1 MLGGDPGQKRLR
13 EGTDRAEP
21 LAETL
26 ARAQSVAPAVGLTRI
41 ADLTGLDHVGIPV
54 AAAYRPNARSVSV
67 SQGKG
72 PTLLAA
78 RVSAAMEAI
87 EGYHAERVAVP
98 LRLGTV
104 REMASRPDTADLE
117 RLPRTTTPLN
127 AGDKLL
133 WLEALDLARDQ
144 PRWLPLEL
152 VQTDFTLPPVGCS
165 GAFVMSSNG
174 LASGNHR
181 LEAISHALC
190 ELIERD
196 ANSLWHHAS
205 SRTRAARRVA
215 LDSCAD
221 PTVRGVLA
229 KFAAADVAVAI
240 WETTSDVGVA
250 CFLCEVADRR
260 ARALAPLPPTTGS
273 GCHPRREVAL
283 LRALTEAAQGRLTR
297 IAAVREDLD
306 DRLYAPA
313 EAADRLEAFVRD
325 VAEADTP
332 RAFDAAPT
340 FDAPTFAGDLR
351 WQLAQ
356 LARVD
361 LDTVLV
367 VDLTHPALQIPV
379 VRVVVPGLE
388 SMAELPHVAPG
399 KRAQAWK
406 SLPADR

>member
-1 MLGGDPGQKRLR
+1 MLAGDPGNKQLR
-13 EGTDRAEP
+13 AGTDRAAP

-26 ARAQSVAPAVGLTRI
+26 ARALRVAPAVGITRI
-41 ADLTGLDHVGIPV
+41 ADITGLDHIGIPV

-87 EGYHAERVAVP
+87 EGYHAERVAAP

-104 REMASRPDTADLE
+104 REMAGRPDTVDLQS
-117 RLPRTTTPLN
+117 LPRTTAALN
-127 AGDKLL
+127 AADKLL
-133 WLEALDLARDQ
+133 WLEATDLTRDQ
-144 PRWLPLEL
+144 PRWVPLE
-152 VQTDFTLPPVGCS
+152 VIQTDFTLPVVGCC

-181 LEAISHALC
+181 LEAVSHGLC

-196 ANSLWHHAS
+196 ANSLWHHA
-205 SRTRAARRVA
+205 RPHQRAARRVA
-215 LDSCAD
+215 PDTCVD
-221 PTVRGVLA
+221 PTVREVLA

-240 WETTSDVGVA
+240 WDTTSDVGVA

-260 ARALAPLPPTTGS
+260 ERALAPLPPTTGS

-313 EAADRLEAFVRD
+313 EASARAQRFVRVVATAELPRSFDD
-325 VAEADTP
+325 V
-332 RAFDAAPT
+332 PT
-340 FDAPTFAGDLR
+340 FDAPTFADDVR
-351 WQLAQ
+351 WQLNQ
-356 LARVD
+356 LARVE
-361 LDTVLV
+361 LETALV
-367 VDLTHPALQIPV
+367 VDLTHPALDIPV

-406 SLPADR
+406 TRQSVR

>member
-1 MLGGDPGQKRLR
+1 MLAGDPGYKQFRT
-13 EGTDRAEP
+13 GTDRAEQ
-21 LAETL
+21 LSGTL
-26 ARAQSVAPAVGLTRI
+26 ARALAVAPAVGLTRI
-41 ADLTGLDHVGIPV
+41 ADITGLDHVGIPV

-87 EGYHAERVAVP
+87 EGYHAERVAAP

-104 REMASRPDTADLE
+104 RELASRPDTVDLQS
-117 RLPRTTTPLN
+117 LPRTTTALN
-127 AGDKLL
+127 AADKLL
-133 WLEALDLARDQ
+133 WLQATELTRDQ
-144 PRWLPLEL
+144 PRWLPLEV
-152 VQTDFTLPPVGCS
+152 VQTDFTLPVVGCC

-181 LEAISHALC
+181 LEAVSHGLC

-205 SRTRAARRVA
+205 PRERAARRVA
-215 LDSCAD
+215 VETCAD
-221 PTVRGVLA
+221 PTVREVLA
-229 KFAAADVAVAI
+229 RFAAADVAVAT
-240 WETTSDVGVA
+240 WETTSDIGVA

-306 DRLYAPA
+306 DRLYSPD
-313 EAADRLEAFVRD
+313 EAAARLRAFVRD
-325 VAEADTP
+325 VADAERP
-332 RAFDAAPT
+332 RAFAQAPT
-340 FDAPTFAGDLR
+340 FDSPTFADDVR
-351 WQLAQ
+351 WQIGRLAQ
-356 LARVD
+356 VG
-361 LDTVLV
+361 LDSVLV
-367 VDLTHPALQIPV
+367 VDLTQPALAIPV

-388 SMAELPHVAPG
+388 SMAELPNVASG

-406 SLPADR
+406 TQQSAR

>member
-1 MLGGDPGQKRLR
+1 MLAGDPGHKQFRA
-13 EGTDRAEP
+13 GTDRAEP
-21 LAETL
+21 LSETL

-41 ADLTGLDHVGIPV
+41 ADITGLDHVGIPV

-87 EGYHAERVAVP
+87 EGYHAERVAAP
-98 LRLGTV
+98 LRLATV
-104 REMASRPDTADLE
+104 REMASRPDTADLQS
-117 RLPRTTTPLN
+117 LPRTTTPLH

-133 WLEALDLARDQ
+133 WLEAHDLTRGQ
-144 PRWLPLEL
+144 PRWLPLEV
-152 VQTDFTLPPVGCS
+152 VQTDFTLPVVGCS

-181 LEAISHALC
+181 LEALSHGLG

-205 SRTRAARRVA
+205 LDERAARRVA
-215 LDSCAD
+215 PESCAD
-221 PTVRGVLA
+221 PTVREVLA

-260 ARALAPLPPTTGS
+260 ARALAPLPATTGS

-283 LRALTEAAQGRLTR
+283 LRALTEAAQGRLPR

-306 DRLYAPA
+306 DRLYSPA
-313 EAADRLEAFVRD
+313 EAAARVEVFVRD
-325 VAEADTP
+325 VATAAAP
-332 RAFDAAPT
+332 RMFEAAPT
-340 FDAPTFAGDLR
+340 WNAPTFADDVR
-351 WQLAQ
+351 WQLER

-361 LDTVLV
+361 LPTVLV
-367 VDLTHPALQIPV
+367 VDLTHPALGIPV

-388 SMAELPHVAPG
+388 SMAELPNVAPG

-406 SLPADR
+406 TAQSAR